1 MVHGEATMAKA
12 IVAITTSVLFVMF
25 AEAGRA
31 ADLSES
37 YTFKQSDGSEYTTT
51 FVIKEK
57 GSGLGSTV
65 TGSVNW
71 RHKKNNQ
78 DSHDGKL
85 ENADWVVKK
94 AEMKDL
100 GESQPAAR
108 IVWTITGK
116 RKGDPQAEG
125 TIVISCPTKLGEEK
139 HINRVI
145 IYGGSLGAGSL
156 PIFPIEEPEQIAAL
170 KVLEELGMI
179 DQQSQGYSEIN
190 DLKEKI
196 WEAELA
202 QRNFS
207 TGLPHCNELNGTN
220 FYFYQRDRVLSLQ
233 DYRRSLDNLV
243 AEGAFNSDTRRP
255 WNKQDADAR
264 WAQVQK
270 QATTDQA
277 NCAAVASLPSLRQ
290 KLKELEQR
298 Q

>member
-1 MVHGEATMAKA
+1 
-12 IVAITTSVLFVMF
+12 
-25 AEAGRA
+25 
-31 ADLSES
+31 
-37 YTFKQSDGSEYTTT
+37 
-51 FVIKEK
+51 
-57 GSGLGSTV
+57 LG
-65 TGSVNW
+65 
-71 RHKKNNQ
+71 NNQ
-78 DSHDGKL
+78 ESPDGRL

-94 AEMKDL
+94 TERKDL
-100 GESQPAAR
+100 GESQPATQ

-116 RKGDPQAEG
+116 KKGDPQAEG
-125 TIVISCPTKLGEEK
+125 TIAISCPTKLGEEK

-145 IYGGSLGAGSL
+145 IYGGSLSVGGL
-156 PIFPIEEPEQIAAL
+156 PIFSMEEPEQTAAL
-170 KVLEELGMI
+170 KALEELGMI
-179 DQQSQGYSEIN
+179 DQQSQDSTEVN
-190 DLKEKI
+190 DLKAEI
-196 WEAELA
+196 LEAELA
-202 QRNFS
+202 QRDFAA
-207 TGLPHCNELNGTN
+207 GLPHCNELNGAN

-277 NCAAVASLPSLRQ
+277 SCAAVASLPSLRQ

>member
-1 MVHGEATMAKA
+1 LGGKKGGEEGFRRKP
-12 IVAITTSVLFVMF
+12 TS
-25 AEAGRA
+25 
-31 ADLSES
+31 
-37 YTFKQSDGSEYTTT
+37 
-51 FVIKEK
+51 
-57 GSGLGSTV
+57 
-65 TGSVNW
+65 
-71 RHKKNNQ
+71 NQ
-78 DSHDGKL
+78 
-85 ENADWVVKK
+85 
-94 AEMKDL
+94 
-100 GESQPAAR
+100 
-108 IVWTITGK
+108 IVWTIAGK

-145 IYGGSLGAGSL
+145 IYGGSLSAGGL
-156 PIFPIEEPEQIAAL
+156 PIFSMEEPEQTAAL
-170 KVLEELGMI
+170 KALEELGMI
-179 DQQSQGYSEIN
+179 DQQSKDSTEVN
-190 DLKEKI
+190 DLKAKI

-202 QRNFS
+202 QRNFAA
-207 TGLPHCNELNGTN
+207 GLPHCNELNGAN

-298 Q
+298 QSPLAGNETLLAPPILLDLARDGGPFGFLTFTQCTELQNTDVRFGSKAGIGLVAADVRFTPKSGHYAAICSFDWGDHSECES